1 MRKVLRGKRVLE
13 VERIVLSDGTELPVE
28 MKLLAYIPRKVDRD
42 KYVKVYQD
50 YILEAVVQNK
60 LKRTDLTIFMWFVSH
75 NDWGNDW
82 IHVDYEELSKEL
94 GLHPVTIKKSI
105 KNLVDANLLVQYK
118 PREKLFKLNPRYVYK
133 GGVVGK
139 EQDIDF

>member
-60 LKRTDLTIFMWFVSH
+60 LKKTDLTIFMWFVSH

>member
-94 GLHPVTIKKSI
+94 GVRKETIIRSLKR
-105 KNLVDANLLVQYK
+105 LVDANLLVQYK

>member
-50 YILEAVVQNK
+50 YILEAVVQNR